1 MKRTDT
7 PAFLSITLYCILI
20 ASANQCFAG
29 NLNLNAWQDTI
40 LVNCPPS
47 NTILADTTDNDPGFW
62 KETYWYDAPNQ
73 VYDLSEVAVD
83 LQITVSDA
91 CFGSTDNIQYQLLLD
106 LDGDDTLET
115 VINSANLGS
124 AGLGWNKVLFG
135 NATNPN
141 FTGGIPRQFDE
152 RQVASNQKYGFA
164 LQITQTGQTRT
175 AAVRWNTQADS
186 NAYFLPQ
193 LPHGKHKIVW
203 TIEDTCGNV
212 QTCTSNFTIK
222 DTGKPSIQCLAGFD
236 VNIFSTGKIQLWA
249 SDFLLS
255 LSDNCTPQDKL
266 MIGLRKSGTGTGF
279 PLEANG
285 NPQTNVIFTCP
296 ELGVRDLELWVRDKA
311 GNAGFCT
318 TNVTV
323 KDQHSECGQ
332 PLSLRGRSATEADK
346 GVENV
351 SIHIAGSGLISVPY
365 SQFFK
370 TGVVGGY
377 VAYGVGGNQV
387 VITPN
392 KNDNPANGVSTYDLV
407 LISKHILALEALNS
421 PYKIIAADINKSNSV
436 TSFDIVELR
445 KLILGIDTAFQNNTS
460 WRFVEKNYVFPNP
473 LNPFQAAFNEQITL
487 PNFLGWANF
496 QDFVAI
502 KIGDLNGSAI
512 TNGSAIESEARN
524 GHTLILSTENRAVK
538 AGETF
543 TLRFN
548 AHERVQAYQFTL
560 NFQNLS
566 LLNVQ
571 PISRDMN
578 LGNFGIFEHA
588 LTTSYNGAQAGAFE
602 LTFRAQADGQIS
614 NFLYLSDEITPS
626 AAYQQ
631 DQRLEIG
638 LQFNGPTAG
647 TTADFD
653 FTLFQNQPNP
663 FESQTKIG
671 FFLPSFAGA
680 SAGKP
685 TKAPAQT
692 EAQLVTL
699 KIFDLIG
706 NLIYTQ
712 QAQFQPGYQQ
722 FILNS
727 ADLPVNNTAL
737 LLYQVETVFGSS
749 MKKMLVLK

>member
-1 MKRTDT
+1 MNKASIPSILLFCFSFLYAFQSVVYCQPPVNAPDSLVLNCQ
-7 PAFLSITLYCILI
+7 PASFVIGDS
-20 ASANQCFAG
+20 F
-29 NLNLNAWQDTI
+29 
-40 LVNCPPS
+40 
-47 NTILADTTDNDPGFW
+47 DNNFFYW
-62 KETYWYDAPNQ
+62 NETYYWDPTISSH
-73 VYDLSEVAVD
+73 DLCEERATLALD
-83 LQITVSDA
+83 IT
-91 CFGSTDNIQYQLLLD
+91 GSCLGAATKIQYQLFLD
-106 LDGDDTLET
+106 LDQNDTLET

-141 FTGGIPRQFDE
+141 FTGGTPRQFDE

-222 DTGKPSIQCLAGFD
+222 DTGKPSIQCLPGFT
-236 VNIFSTGKIQLWA
+236 VNIFSNGKIQLWA

-255 LSDNCTPQDKL
+255 LSDNCTPQNKL

-323 KDQHSECGQ
+323 KDQNSECGQ

-370 TGVVGGY
+370 TGVGGGY

-387 VITPN
+387 VITPS

-512 TNGSAIESEARN
+512 TNGSAIEPEARN
-524 GHTLILSTENRAVK
+524 GHTLMLSTENRAVK

-543 TLRFN
+543 TLRLN

-560 NFQNLS
+560 HFQNLS
-566 LLNVQ
+566 ILNVQ
-571 PISRDMN
+571 PLSRDMD
-578 LGNFGIFEHA
+578 LGNFGVFENA
-588 LTTSYNGAQAGAFE
+588 LTTSYNGTETGAFE
-602 LTFRAQADGQIS
+602 LTFRALADGNIRD
-614 NFLYLSDEITPS
+614 FLYLSDEITPS

-631 DQRLEIG
+631 DQRMEIG

-653 FTLFQNQPNP
+653 FSLFQNQPNP

-671 FFLPSFAGA
+671 FFLPYKTS
-680 SAGKP
+680 S
-685 TKAPAQT
+685 QT
-692 EAQLVTL
+692 EAILVKL

-706 NLIYTQ
+706 NLLYTQ

-727 ADLPVNNTAL
+727 ADLPINNTAL

>member
-1 MKRTDT
+1 MNKASIPSILLFCISFLYAFQSVVYCQPPVNAPDSLVLNCQ
-7 PAFLSITLYCILI
+7 PASFIIGDS
-20 ASANQCFAG
+20 F
-29 NLNLNAWQDTI
+29 
-40 LVNCPPS
+40 
-47 NTILADTTDNDPGFW
+47 DNNFFYW
-62 KETYWYDAPNQ
+62 NETYYWDPTISSR
-73 VYDLSEVAVD
+73 DLCEERATLALD
-83 LQITVSDA
+83 IT
-91 CFGSTDNIQYQLLLD
+91 GSCLGAATKIQYQLFLD
-106 LDGDDTLET
+106 LDQNDTLET

-141 FTGGIPRQFDE
+141 FTGGTPRQFDE

-203 TIEDTCGNV
+203 TVEDTCGNV

-222 DTGKPSIQCLAGFD
+222 DTGKPSIQCLPGYT
-236 VNIFSTGKIQLWA
+236 VNIFSNGKIQLWA

-255 LSDNCTPQDKL
+255 LSDNCTPQNKL

-285 NPQTNVIFTCP
+285 NPQTNAIFTCL

-323 KDQHSECGQ
+323 KDQNAECGQ
-332 PLSLRGRSATEADK
+332 PLFLRGISATEADK

-351 SIHIAGSGLISVPY
+351 SIQIEGSGLSSPPY
-365 SQFFK
+365 LQYFK
-370 TGVVGGY
+370 TNIFGGY
-377 VAYGVGGNQV
+377 NAQSVNGKLV
-387 VITPN
+387 VITPS

-445 KLILGIDTAFQNNTS
+445 KLILGIDTAFNNNTS

-524 GHTLILSTENRAVK
+524 GHTFMLSTENRAVK

-543 TLRFN
+543 TLRLN
-548 AHERVQAYQFTL
+548 AHEQVQAYQFTL
-560 NFQNLS
+560 HFQNLS

-578 LGNFGIFEHA
+578 LGNFGVFEQA
-588 LTTSYNGAQAGAFE
+588 LTTSYNGAETGAFD
-602 LTFRAQADGQIS
+602 LTFRAQADGNIRD
-614 NFLYLSDEITPS
+614 FLYLSDEITPS

-638 LQFNGPTAG
+638 LQFNGPTTG
-647 TTADFD
+647 TTAGFD
-653 FTLFQNQPNP
+653 FTVFQNQPNP
-663 FESQTKIG
+663 FESQTIIG
-671 FFLPSFAGA
+671 FYL
-680 SAGKP
+680 P

-692 EAQLVTL
+692 EEQLVTL
-699 KIFDLIG
+699 KIFDLLG

-712 QAQFQPGYQQ
+712 QAQFQTGYQQ

-727 ADLPVNNTAL
+727 ADLPINNTAL

>member
-1 MKRTDT
+1 MNKASIPSILLFCISFLYAFQSVVYCQPPVIAPDSLVLNCQ
-7 PAFLSITLYCILI
+7 PASFIIGDS
-20 ASANQCFAG
+20 F
-29 NLNLNAWQDTI
+29 
-40 LVNCPPS
+40 
-47 NTILADTTDNDPGFW
+47 DNNFFYW
-62 KETYWYDAPNQ
+62 NETYYWDPMISTH
-73 VYDLSEVAVD
+73 DLCEERATLAID
-83 LQITVSDA
+83 IT
-91 CFGSTDNIQYQLLLD
+91 GSCLGAATKIQYQLFLD
-106 LDGDDTLET
+106 LDQNDTLET

-222 DTGKPSIQCLAGFD
+222 DTGKPSIQCLAGLNFNF
-236 VNIFSTGKIQLWA
+236 VFNSKVQLWA
-249 SDFLLS
+249 SDFLMS
-255 LSDNCTPQDKL
+255 YADNCTPQDNL
-266 MIGLRKSGTGTGF
+266 MIGIRNVGTGTGF
-279 PLEANG
+279 PVDVNG
-285 NPQTNVIFTCP
+285 NPQTSVTYVCP
-296 ELGVRDLELWVRDKA
+296 DIGVKNIELWVKDKA
-311 GNAGFCT
+311 GNTNFCT
-318 TNVTV
+318 SSATV
-323 KDQHSECGQ
+323 GDNNEYCNID
-332 PLSLRGRSATEADK
+332 PTILRGRATTEADK

-351 SIHIAGSGLISVPY
+351 SIHIVGSGFSSPPY
-365 SQFFK
+365 SQYFK
-370 TGVVGGY
+370 TNIIGAYNAKFVNGKLVV
-377 VAYGVGGNQV
+377 V
-387 VITPN
+387 TPY

-407 LISKHILALEALNS
+407 LISKHILALEPLNS
-421 PYKIIAADINKSNSV
+421 PYKIIAADINKSNSI

-445 KLILGIDTAFQNNTS
+445 KLILGIDTAFNNNTS
-460 WRFVEKNYVFPNP
+460 WRFVEKNYVFPNT
-473 LNPFQAAFNEQITL
+473 LNPFQATFNEQITH
-487 PNFLGWANF
+487 PNYSGWEDF

-524 GHTLILSTENRAVK
+524 GHTLMLSTENRSVK
-538 AGETF
+538 TGETF
-543 TLRFN
+543 TLRLS
-548 AHERVQAYQFTL
+548 AAERVQAYQFTL
-560 NFQNLS
+560 HFQNLS

-571 PISRDMN
+571 PLSRDMD

-588 LTTSYNGAQAGAFE
+588 LTTSYNGVETGAFE

-614 NFLYLSDEITPS
+614 DFLYLSDEITPS

-631 DQRLEIG
+631 DQRMEIG
-638 LQFNGPTAG
+638 LQFNGPIAG

-653 FTLFQNQPNP
+653 FTLYQNQPNP
-663 FESQTKIG
+663 FNAQTKIG
-671 FFLPSFAGA
+671 FFLPAFAGA
-680 SAGKP
+680 SADEP
-685 TKAPAQT
+685 AKAPAQT

-727 ADLPVNNTAL
+727 ADLPINNTAL
-737 LLYQVETVFGSS
+737 LLYQVETVFGSYT
-749 MKKMLVLK
+749 KKMLVLK